1 MLSGAIIAASGLRL
15 LCVTPVTKLN
25 FDLGHRACGCHNSG
39 KPPGPQCDSRVHRL
53 GTNTDGRLVPG
64 RAPEG
69 AWVARAQE
77 LGIPNRAES
86 SRVESSR
93 VETDP
98 LIYCAR
104 YSHPN

>member
-1 MLSGAIIAASGLRL
+1 MRVLSGAIAASGLRL

-64 RAPEG
+64 RAPPRVRGWPGPRSSGSRIE
-69 AWVARAQE
+69 
-77 LGIPNRAES
+77 P

-93 VETDP
+93 VESK
-98 LIYCAR
+98 LIL
-104 YSHPN
+104 

>member
-1 MLSGAIIAASGLRL
+1 VRVLSGAMAASGLRL

-64 RAPEG
+64 RAPPEG
-69 AWVARAQE
+69 AWVARE

-93 VETDP
+93 VESK
-98 LIYCAR
+98 LIL
-104 YSHPN
+104 